1 MSKKVSVK
9 VSPKQADILTI
20 KSDLLALFLYEDKK
34 TSSDKS
40 FVAIDKMFGGLLKKT
55 IELGE
60 FSPKEGSSYIVAAP
74 AGVKSKAVVLVGLGK
89 FKEANTQTF
98 RLSAAKVAN
107 AAIKLKSS
115 NVSVALSSKLPGKIE
130 RSDIA
135 QSITEGIC
143 LGAYKY
149 EAFLPTEKDA
159 LKSMRVSI
167 VANEITSKDK
177 LAIKLGNIT
186 GESQSWARDIANSP
200 ANVVNPAS
208 FVKMAK
214 KIARDNPSMSCQI
227 FDEKKLLKMGAGG
240 ILAVAKGSKNKP
252 AMVVLK
258 YTPKKKT
265 SKTKSIAFVGKAI
278 TFDSGGISLKPG
290 AGMDQM
296 KMDKVGGVAVIGAMK
311 AIATLKPKTQVYGII
326 CAAENMPSGESFRPG
341 DIIKT
346 LSGKTVEI
354 LNTDAEGRLILSDGI
369 HYAKNKKVDAIVDIA
384 TLTGACLVAL
394 GESKAGLFSNDE
406 KLAKL
411 IQESSENVG
420 EELWRLPCGKEYV
433 EDIKSPIA
441 DLRNIG
447 KTRWG
452 SASSAAAFLGE
463 FAHGCKWAHLDIAGP
478 GMRDTKSRYGFAGAE
493 AWGVR
498 LLVDFASRVEDI

>member
-1 MSKKVSVK
+1 MAKKVSVK
-9 VSPKQADILTI
+9 VIAKQAQVLTL
-20 KSDLLALFLYEDKK
+20 KSDLLAIFLYEDKK
-34 TSSDKS
+34 LSIDESIASIDKS
-40 FVAIDKMFGGLLKKT
+40 FDGLLKNT
-55 IELGE
+55 IALGE
-60 FSPKEGSSYIVAAP
+60 FSPKAGASYTIATP
-74 AGVKSKAVVLVGLGK
+74 KGFKSKAVVLIGLGK
-89 FKEANTQTF
+89 FRDVNSQTF

-115 NVSVALSSKLPGKIE
+115 NVAVMLPTKVSSKIC

-135 QSITEGIC
+135 KSITEGIY

-149 EAFLPTEKDA
+149 EAFLLAKKDA
-159 LKSMRVSI
+159 LKSMRVSL
-167 VANEITSKDK
+167 VASEISPEEKR
-177 LAIKLGNIT
+177 AIKLGNIT

-200 ANVVNPAS
+200 ANVVTPNS
-208 FVKMAK
+208 FVTMAK
-214 KIARDNPSMSCQI
+214 KLARDNANISCQI
-227 FDEKKLLKMGAGG
+227 LDEKKLLSMGAGG
-240 ILAVAKGSKNKP
+240 ILSVARGSKNKP

-278 TFDSGGISLKPG
+278 TFDSGGLSLKPG

-296 KMDKVGGVAVIGAMK
+296 KMDKGGGVAVIGAMK
-311 AIATLKPKTQVYGII
+311 ALAMLKPDTQVYGII

-354 LNTDAEGRLILSDGI
+354 LNTDAEGRLILCDGI
-369 HYAKNKKVDAIVDIA
+369 HYAKTKKVDVIVDIA

-406 KLAKL
+406 ALVKTLEA
-411 IQESSENVG
+411 SSANVG
-420 EELWRLPCGKEYV
+420 EELWRLPCEKEYL
-433 EDIKSPIA
+433 EDMKSEIA

-452 SASSAAAFLGE
+452 SSSSAAAFLGA
-463 FAHGCKWAHLDIAGP
+463 FADGCRWAHLDIAGP
-478 GMRDTKSRYGFAGAE
+478 GMRDTKSRYGSAGAE

-498 LLVDFASRVEDI
+498 LLVDFAINANQ